1 MARVKTIRAAHTR
14 WAVAG
19 MTTWAL
25 LSAAPS
31 WAQGDELFSDYC
43 AICHA
48 DDAVALSRAPDLAAL
63 QQLTPE
69 TILDVMTNG
78 TMAVNAQSLSTDQR
92 QVLAEFLAGRPFGSA
107 TSEDVVTLRN
117 PCPSTPIGN
126 PLQGPMWNG
135 WGVDLGNSRLQPA
148 EVAGLTAADVPRLT
162 LKWAFGFPN
171 ASSPAAQP
179 TVAGGR
185 IYIGSDAGV
194 VYALDAET
202 GCEHW
207 GFEAQA
213 EVRTAASIGPV
224 NGPGSG
230 RYAVY
235 FGDLGANVY
244 AVDAETGE
252 ELWTAKA
259 DSHPIARITGAPTL
273 YDGRLYVPVS
283 SLEEASGT
291 NPAYECCTFR
301 GSVVAYDASTG
312 EVIWKTFT
320 IPEEPRPIRKNSTGT
335 QLWAPAGAAIWS
347 APTIDV
353 RRGLLYVATGDAY
366 TSPAA
371 ETSDAVMALDLEIG
385 RHVWVTQV
393 LSGDAWLA
401 GCPEDPDAR
410 PENCPEELG
419 PDYDFGSSP
428 ILRTLPSGRDIIVIG
443 QKSGIGWALDP
454 ENEGEVLWEH
464 AVGQGS
470 IVGGIQWGSAA
481 DDELVYFPNSD
492 IVLGPSA
499 AGGLAAVRMD
509 TGERVWFTRPPS
521 VMCGD
526 SECVQGQSAAVTVI
540 PGVVFSGSS
549 NGIMRAYST
558 TDGEIIWEQNTVLEY
573 SAVNGVAAKGGA
585 LNGPGATVVD
595 GMLFMTSGYG
605 YLGAIGGSGG
615 PGNVLLA
622 FHLE

>member
-1 MARVKTIRAAHTR
+1 MTTIQITRAAHTT

-19 MTTWAL
+19 MMTWAV
-25 LSAAPS
+25 LSAAPV
-31 WAQGDELFSDYC
+31 WAQGEQLFNDYC

-48 DDAVALSRAPDLAAL
+48 DDAVALSRAPDLATL
-63 QQLTPE
+63 RQLAPE
-69 TILDVMTNG
+69 TILDAMTNG
-78 TMAVNAQSLSTDQR
+78 SMAVNAQPLSTDQR
-92 QVLAEFLAGRPFGSA
+92 QVLAELLAGRPFGSA
-107 TSEDVVTLRN
+107 TTADAVRITN
-117 PCPSTPIGN
+117 PCPSAPIGN
-126 PLQGPMWNG
+126 PLDGPMWNG
-135 WGVDLGNSRLQPA
+135 WGKDLGNSRFQPA

-162 LKWAFGFPN
+162 LKWAFGFPDAN
-171 ASSPAAQP
+171 SPSAQP

-185 IYIGSDAGV
+185 VYIGSDAGV
-194 VYALDAET
+194 VFSLDAET
-202 GCEHW
+202 GCAYW
-207 GFEAQA
+207 GYEAQA
-213 EVRTAASIGPV
+213 AVRTAASIGPV
-224 NGPGSG
+224 NGRGSG
-230 RYAVY
+230 SYAVY
-235 FGDLGANVY
+235 FGDLNANVY

-252 ELWTAKA
+252 ELWTAQA
-259 DSHPIARITGAPTL
+259 DPHPIARITGAPTF

-312 EVIWKTFT
+312 QVIWKTFT
-320 IPEEPRPIRKNSTGT
+320 IPEEPRPTRRNSTGT

-347 APTIDV
+347 APTVDV

-371 ETSDAVMALDLEIG
+371 DTSDAVIALDLETG

-393 LSGDAWLA
+393 LSGDAWLS

-410 PENCPEELG
+410 PENCPEEMG
-419 PDYDFGSSP
+419 PDFDFGSSP
-428 ILRTLPSGRDIIVIG
+428 ILRTLPSDRDIIVIG

-454 ENEGEVLWEH
+454 ENEGEVLWNH
-464 AVGQGS
+464 TVGQGS

-481 DDELVYFPNSD
+481 DDDLVYFPNSD
-492 IVLGPSA
+492 IVLGAPA
-499 AGGLAAVRMD
+499 AGGLAAVRME

-521 VMCGD
+521 LMCGD
-526 SECVQGQSAAVTVI
+526 AECVQGQSAAVTVI

-558 TDGEIIWEQNTVLEY
+558 TDGEIIWEQDTVLEY
-573 SAVNGVAAKGGA
+573 SAVNGVAAKGGS

-595 GMLFMTSGYG
+595 GMLFMTSGYV
-605 YLGAIGGSGG
+605 LGGTLGGSAGG
-615 PGNVLLA
+615 GNVLLA
-622 FHLE
+622 FHVE